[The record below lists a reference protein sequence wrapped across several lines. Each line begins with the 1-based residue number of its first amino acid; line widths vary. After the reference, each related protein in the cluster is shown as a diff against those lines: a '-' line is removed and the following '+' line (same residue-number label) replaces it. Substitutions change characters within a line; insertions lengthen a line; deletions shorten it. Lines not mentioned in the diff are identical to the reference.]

1 MQDLLNAKLQLV
13 TGKGGVGKSVVAA
26 SLALALSRGGT
37 RSVLLA
43 TLGGVDDTSRLLG
56 CMPLG
61 MNEREV
67 LPGVWAVAMTGES
80 ARLEYATKVLK
91 FERMA
96 RLVFQNK
103 LVRNLL
109 DFVPGLNEVN
119 QLGKLHWHLTDGG
132 SGSRRFDH
140 VVLEAPASGHA
151 ITLLR
156 SPAII
161 HRASPPGPMRRDCG
175 RILNLLRDPT
185 MTRVHVVTLPAA
197 MACNEAAELSEALRS
212 RAEAPMG
219 MLICNRVQSMP
230 PEGEVPAAEADWRA
244 FMEVEAERTRRHH
257 HLLGAT
263 EARTGM
269 PRLDLPERPGS
280 GPRVVEA
287 LSALL
292 EAST

>member
-1 MQDLLNAKLQLV
+1 
-13 TGKGGVGKSVVAA
+13 
-26 SLALALSRGGT
+26 
-37 RSVLLA
+37 
-43 TLGGVDDTSRLLG
+43 
-56 CMPLG
+56 MPLG

-132 SGSRRFDH
+132 TGSRRFDH

-161 HRASPPGPMRRDCG
+161 HRASPPGPMRIPM
-175 RILNLLRDPT
+175 RIPWHPPRKWRRFPCRKTPLRLC
-185 MTRVHVVTLPAA
+185 R
-197 MACNEAAELSEALRS
+197 CR
-212 RAEAPMG
+212 
-219 MLICNRVQSMP
+219 
-230 PEGEVPAAEADWRA
+230 
-244 FMEVEAERTRRHH
+244 
-257 HLLGAT
+257 
-263 EARTGM
+263 
-269 PRLDLPERPGS
+269 
-280 GPRVVEA
+280 
-287 LSALL
+287 
-292 EAST
+292 